1 MADILNDIP
10 RTNSTDESEILNEF
24 RQEFHEFSKTASD
37 HYKFVEDYLRST
49 YSDSRG
55 GYRSQSSASARQ
67 SMGYDFR
74 NPFGRRGSYRGG
86 AAFDRFSDSFEKA
99 IFEGLGGANLKK
111 RVQDSLKKFAKDLGT
126 DLEHLPEKF
135 GDELGKY
142 AINAFK
148 NTKIGKNITDRLNDL
163 TNKFFDRINQAY
175 DKGKAKYSSQ
185 SASSSGGFG
194 NVFSQASSAFS
205 GASGGGGLISS
216 NGGAINLDAL
226 FSSGGASAAIGGFME
241 AAGAV
246 APELLIA
253 AKAAELLSAGLDW
266 ALEDIKEAVKKFGQT
281 LMKTMTRDIES
292 RKKRLEAEEERWM
305 SDVRTLIE
313 EPFNILKSA
322 AQEIYDVWDN
332 QLRIINATQGYS
344 KSDLQ
349 DLMAAYAE
357 RIRDEGLAS
366 VVSGADI
373 TSNLAK
379 VLESG
384 LSGAVAEEFAYIA
397 TILNAAIPTQDFF
410 EYGATYSS
418 IAANLMANG
427 LSQVDAIAAAN
438 KELTTFAN
446 SILYANREL
455 TGGFSTGLKNASD
468 LFTKAV
474 QITQAAKTGSASDI
488 AGVLTSV
495 SAITGALAPD
505 LASSMV
511 DAVVKAATGGNASD
525 IVALRS
531 LAGINASNTEFLRKL
546 AEDPQS
552 VFSTLFTNLA
562 RMQNM
567 SNDAFMEVA
576 EGLSSVF
583 GISMESFARL
593 DFTQL
598 AKSIMNM
605 NTNSNALNQNMQQ
618 LVSGQTTTTAEQLKM
633 QQINQYMIEEGLAYV
648 VDNAAARM
656 IQEHMWDEQ
665 IARQITEAEYAVD
678 LTGSAF
684 GLLNGLYSFGSK
696 ILNILSFGL
705 LGLTRIAETAEEFGQ
720 QRDQIGQ
727 LLAAGKVGAST
738 ADTTT
743 LEAIANSMFP
753 NMNKT
758 EYYGTDKFYQQLT
771 TTGEDLNLVADLVT
785 LMTKPNA
792 YLAFTKNLRKATSP
806 SSLYSWGGVSKS
818 MASALFGG
826 TYGSAAYSGGVM
838 GAISGASTSA
848 TAALKDKI
856 NQMLAA
862 EYIKEFTGES
872 GGGISAWKASASRLG
887 IADLGKA
894 LEAVGYTES
903 QIADI
908 FEEQQA
914 KEVAQDELRRKKK
927 EEEFWDD
934 TLTYHT
940 KIMSLV
946 ETTNTKIQDLYDK
959 HSEFFDAWVSYFV
972 EHTAYKSAIDL
983 SETNKLLKDKDR
995 DTSDAIFALADA
1007 LKSPENLDDPQLQT
1021 NALLAQ
1027 ILSIIQLIMT
1037 KQSNT
1042 PTLSLDATWQ
1052 GLGMGILS

>member
-10 RTNSTDESEILNEF
+10 GTNSNDDSEVLKEF
-24 RQEFHEFSKTASD
+24 KQEFHDFSKEATE
-37 HYKFVEDYLRST
+37 HYKFVESYLRGA
-49 YSDSRG
+49 YSDNRG
-55 GYRSQSSASARQ
+55 GYRNQSSAFARQ
-67 SMGYDFR
+67 NIGSDFR
-74 NPFGRRGSYRGG
+74 NPFGRRSSYGRG

-111 RVQDSLKKFAKDLGT
+111 HVQDSLKKFAKDLGT
-126 DLEHLPEKF
+126 DLENLPEKF
-135 GDELGKY
+135 GEELGKY
-142 AINAFK
+142 AIRAFK
-148 NTKIGKNITDRLNDL
+148 NTKAGKKFVDKLNDL
-163 TNKFFDRINQAY
+163 TDRFFDRINKAY
-175 DKGKAKYSSQ
+175 DQGKAKYSNGRSGGSNFSKIFSQ
-185 SASSSGGFG
+185 GASKFTGTSSGG
-194 NVFSQASSAFS
+194 
-205 GASGGGGLISS
+205 GLVP
-216 NGGAINLDAL
+216 
-226 FSSGGASAAIGGFME
+226 SGGAPINLEALFGSGEASAAMGGLME

-246 APELLIA
+246 APELLLA
-253 AKAAELLSAGLDW
+253 AKAAEFLSAGFEW
-266 ALEDIKEAVKKFGQT
+266 ATEDLKEAAKKFGQT
-281 LMKTMTRDIES
+281 LMKTMTRDVES

-305 SDVRTLIE
+305 ADVKTLVN
-313 EPFNILKSA
+313 EPFNILKNA
-322 AQEIYDVWDN
+322 AQEVYEVWDN

-349 DLMAAYAE
+349 DLMAVYAE

-546 AEDPQS
+546 ATDPQQ

-605 NTNSNALNQNMQQ
+605 NTNSNALNENMNQ
-618 LVSGQTTTTAEQLKM
+618 LISGQTTTTAEQLKM

-705 LGLTRIAETAEEFGQ
+705 LGLTRIAETADEFGR

-738 ADTTT
+738 ADTAT
-743 LEAIANSMFP
+743 LTAIANSMFP
-753 NMNKT
+753 NMYKA
-758 EYYGTDKFYQQLT
+758 EYLGTDKFYQQLI
-771 TTGEDLNLVADLVT
+771 TTGEDLNLVTDLVT
-785 LMTKPNA
+785 MMTKPNA

-806 SSLYSWGGVSKS
+806 TSAYGGLVGKSL
-818 MASALFGG
+818 ASALLGG
-826 TYGSAAYSGGVM
+826 YSGSTTYSGGVM
-838 GAISGASTSA
+838 GAVSASVAAASG
-848 TAALKDKI
+848 LKEKI
-856 NQMLAA
+856 DSMLAE
-862 EYIKEFTGES
+862 EYIKGFTGEG
-872 GGGISAWKASASRLG
+872 GGGITAWKASASKFG
-887 IADLGKA
+887 ISNLSKA
-894 LEAVGYTES
+894 LESVGYKEE
-903 QIADI
+903 DVNEI
-908 FEEQQA
+908 FEQQQA
-914 KEVAQDELRRKKK
+914 KEVAQQELQRKHK
-927 EEEFWDD
+927 EEDFWDD
-934 TLTYHT
+934 TMSYHT
-940 KIMSLV
+940 KILALV
-946 ETTNTKIQDLYDK
+946 ETTNTKISELYDK
-959 HSEFFDAWVSYFV
+959 NKEFFDAWVDYYI
-972 EHTAYKSAIDL
+972 EHTAYRSALDL
-983 SETNKLLKDKDR
+983 TEVNKLLKDR
-995 DTSDAIFALADA
+995 NADTSDAIYALADA
-1007 LKSPENLDDPQLQT
+1007 LMSPENLNDPQLQT

-1027 ILSIIQLIMT
+1027 ILNVMQLIMT

-1042 PTLSLDATWQ
+1042 PALSLPDTLQ
-1052 GLGMGILS
+1052 LLSMGSLG